1 MLLAVTYC
9 NKVFNKTRHKEI
21 IRDRRSEKRKRVMR
35 GGNTEEGNQIVISKG
50 IHCFLMGIN
59 DRCSI

>member
-1 MLLAVTYC
+1 MVLAVRFY

-35 GGNTEEGNQIVISKG
+35 GGNAEEGNQIFYIKG
-50 IHCFLMGIN
+50 DSLFSNGYK
-59 DRCSI
+59 

>member
-1 MLLAVTYC
+1 MLLAVTYY

-35 GGNTEEGNQIVISKG
+35 GGNAEEGNQIFYIKG
-50 IHCFLMGIN
+50 DSLFSNGYK
-59 DRCSI
+59 